1 MRNRKARVCCQRQTL
16 FLLKILWRED
26 WENRC
31 RTAGAVLA
39 CDCVICNGAPD
50 ENACAD
56 CVALGE
62 ALA

>member
-1 MRNRKARVCCQRQTL
+1 M
-16 FLLKILWRED
+16 ED

-31 RTAGAVLA
+31 RAAGAVLA